1 MSATCSRSSVPLRPP
16 HRREAA
22 ARAGPGMGSVAALR
36 TVLVLGLVTGLVGCA
51 PGLNGTAD
59 RWEALYSR
67 SLARIPGEKR
77 EEVRRDGD
85 YLVGIKRLRRLY
97 CNVGIGFHIQVLPD
111 GRITGVHNENRHSV
125 LQISPVERG
134 VVTLLGVRSS
144 LFVAMNRRGKLYGS
158 SQYNNECKF
167 REKLL
172 ANNYNAYESAAYP
185 RMYIGLS
192 RLFKSPP
199 GRCGWSAG
207 MHAGILVCVP
217 ACSQLCS
224 VFSCITALHCGH
236 RVHSGIPFCP
246 VPLIQGQS
254 STPAAHLVIQLQSK

>member
-1 MSATCSRSSVPLRPP
+1 MSAASTRSSLPRCRCFFFFLFSL
-16 HRREAA
+16 HWKGKRREAA
-22 ARAGPGMGSVAALR
+22 FRAGPGMGSLAALW
-36 TVLVLGLVTGLVGCA
+36 TVVLVLGLVTGLAGCA
-51 PGLNGTAD
+51 PGLNRTAD

-77 EEVRRDGD
+77 EEISRDGD
-85 YLVGIKRLRRLY
+85 YLLGIKRLRRLY

-111 GRITGVHNENRHSV
+111 GRITGVHNENRYSL

-134 VVTLLGVRSS
+134 VVTLLGVRSG

-158 SQYNNECKF
+158 LHYNNECKF

-192 RLFKSPP
+192 KNGKTKRGNRVSPAMTVTHFLP
-199 GRCGWSAG
+199 R
-207 MHAGILVCVP
+207 I
-217 ACSQLCS
+217 
-224 VFSCITALHCGH
+224 
-236 RVHSGIPFCP
+236 
-246 VPLIQGQS
+246 
-254 STPAAHLVIQLQSK
+254 